1 MSSLS
6 PARPRLAAES
16 HFAVGAPVMQ
26 SPEVVSPFDPDG
38 SETEFEPLTNEQL
51 KEIDKLNPLKGPLPL
66 TLENVELVLDRLRP
80 YLMADGGNV
89 EVREIEGPIV
99 KLELKGNCG
108 TCMSSAMTL
117 KMGLERGLKEKI
129 PEIFAVEQVME
140 DSPELTEEGIEEV
153 LEGVRP
159 FLKIAG
165 GTVQLVDLNKASV
178 APTAM
183 LKITGA
189 SSTINSVRVEIAS
202 RIKRNFPTLANI
214 VWEE

>member
-1 MSSLS
+1 M
-6 PARPRLAAES
+6 E
-16 HFAVGAPVMQ
+16 Q
-26 SPEVVSPFDPDG
+26 IQSPFDSGG
-38 SETEFEPLTNEQL
+38 STEYEPLTNEQL
-51 KEIDKLNPLKGPLPL
+51 KQIDREKPIKGPLAL
-66 TLENVELVLDRLRP
+66 TEENVELVLDRLRP

-89 EVREIEGPIV
+89 EVVEIEGPIV
-99 KLELKGNCG
+99 KLELTGNCG
-108 TCMSSAMTL
+108 TCVSSAMTL
-117 KMGLERGLKEKI
+117 KMGLEKGLKEKI
-129 PEIFAVEQVME
+129 PEIYAVEQVSQ
-140 DSPELTEEGIEEV
+140 DGPELTEAGIEEV

-165 GTVQLVDLNKASV
+165 GTVELVDLNKASV

-214 VWEE
+214 VWED